1 MCVFHRILGIS
12 NPLKIRI
19 KARRMSYPYLSKKK
33 KRIKTKNE
41 LSYKTGKKK
50 CTVKKGYVFVRV

>member
-1 MCVFHRILGIS
+1 
-12 NPLKIRI
+12 
-19 KARRMSYPYLSKKK
+19 MSYPYLSKKKKKK

-50 CTVKKGYVFVRV
+50 MYS